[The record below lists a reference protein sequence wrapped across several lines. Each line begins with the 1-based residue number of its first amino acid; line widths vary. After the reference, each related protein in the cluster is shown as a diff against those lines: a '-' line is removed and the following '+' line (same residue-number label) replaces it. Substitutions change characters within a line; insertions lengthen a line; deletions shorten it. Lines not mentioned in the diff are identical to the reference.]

1 MSKKNYDFSGWVTR
15 VGIKCS
21 DGRVITKDAFKEC
34 DGMTVPLVWNHQ
46 HNAVDNVL
54 GNVLL
59 EHRDQGT
66 YGYGTFN
73 DSESGRNGK
82 ALVDHGDIV
91 ALSIYANQLSQNG
104 CNVMHGAIREVS
116 LVLAGANPGAYIDS
130 VISHSADGVD
140 LVDEGIIYNGEQIV
154 IDQPEEAELEH
165 ADGEEKTVE
174 EVFNSMSEK
183 QKNCIYAMIAMA
195 TGNAGKI
202 SSEGTVAHADNGGE
216 TLKDIFNTLTDDQKT
231 VAYFLIGEAI
241 KDSKSNTDNG
251 GNKEMGHNVFDQ
263 NELKNGTAIS
273 HAEMMAF
280 QSDVIHDAE
289 NYGSFKKSYL
299 AHAVT
304 DDDGNEVTYGIANMS
319 YLFPEDRLVN
329 KEPIF
334 IQRDN
339 GWVAKVMN
347 GVHHAPFARIKSL
360 FADITMDEARAKGYI
375 KGKQKKDEVFS
386 LLKRSTS
393 PQTIYKRQK
402 FDRDD
407 LIDITDFDV
416 VAWVKKEMRMML
428 DEEIARAIL
437 IGDGRPSGSDDKIDP
452 THIRPIWTDADLYT
466 IKAKITAEQ
475 TDTDDIVAKKFI
487 RACRKARK
495 TYKGSGNPVIF
506 TTEDI
511 VTDCLLMED
520 TTGRIIYD
528 TEEKLRTA
536 LRVAGIV
543 TVPVMENLKRYDTTG
558 SYELMALLVN
568 LSDYTV
574 GADKGG
580 AVSLFD
586 DFDIDVNRYI
596 YLIETRCSGALM
608 KPYSAIAV
616 EYFTAGETDPEEDTT
631 TSTED

>member
-1 MSKKNYDFSGWVTR
+1 MSKEKYDFSGWVTR
-15 VGIKCS
+15 FGIKCS

-34 DGMTVPLVWNHQ
+34 DGKTVPLVWNHQ
-46 HNAVDNVL
+46 HNSVDNVL
-54 GNVLL
+54 GNVYL
-59 EHRDQGT
+59 EHRAEGM
-66 YGYGTFN
+66 YGYGAFN
-73 DSESGRNGK
+73 DSDPGHYGK

-91 ALSIYANQLSQNG
+91 AMSIYANQLNQSG

-116 LVLAGANPGAYIDS
+116 LVLAGANPGAYIDT
-130 VISHSADGVD
+130 VISHSADGIDVI
-140 LVDEGIIYNGEQIV
+140 DEGIIYNGYSISV
-154 IDQPEEAELEH
+154 PNADKLEH
-165 ADGEEKTVE
+165 AEEKEMKDEMTVE

-195 TGNAGKI
+195 TGKASVPKSGE
-202 SSEGTVAHADNGGE
+202 SVAHADDGGE
-216 TLKDIFNTLTDDQKT
+216 TIKDIFNTLTDDQKT

-263 NELKNGTAIS
+263 NELNDGTALS

-280 QSDVIHDAE
+280 QKDVINDAE
-289 NYGSFKKSYL
+289 NYGSFKKAYL

-304 DDDGNEVTYGIANMS
+304 DANDNEVTYGIANME
-319 YLFPEDRLVN
+319 YLFPEDRLAN

-386 LLKRSTS
+386 LLKRSTT

-466 IKAKITAEQ
+466 IKAKIVGES
-475 TDTDDIVAKKFI
+475 TDTDDSVAKKFI

-495 TYKGSGNPVIF
+495 TYKGSGNPVVY
-506 TTEDI
+506 TTEDVI
-511 VTDCLLMED
+511 TDCLLMED

-536 LRVAGIV
+536 LRVSAIV
-543 TVPVMENLKRYDTTG
+543 TVPVMENLKRYDSTG
-558 SYELMALLVN
+558 SYELMAILVN
-568 LSDYTV
+568 LADYTV

-580 AVSLFD
+580 AVALFD

-616 EYFTAGETDPEEDTT
+616 EYFTAGETDPNADEDGN
-631 TSTED
+631 